1 MRLYNNL
8 INEIKETLSVA
19 KILSTSNKVLDTSD
33 KNSVIF
39 LSDTAFELGGS
50 QKDCVSSLAVSSD
63 IEFSNSV
70 HLLGND
76 LNEITTDSPFA
87 KFVFIQVEDFGDE
100 QNTFDKI
107 KELEAL
113 RYHLSVDGFMTR
125 ASALNMRE
133 QIRVSKKTIKSDITF
148 ADYGNTLLQEYLNFS
163 YVKSAEI
170 YFVTDFDNFEK
181 LNAVAKKISQT
192 TSALNHIFD
201 NIMFD
206 CSTCNL
212 KEICDEVD
220 GLKELHL
227 KNAKQ

>member
-87 KFVFIQVEDFGDE
+87 
-100 QNTFDKI
+100 
-107 KELEAL
+107 
-113 RYHLSVDGFMTR
+113 
-125 ASALNMRE
+125 
-133 QIRVSKKTIKSDITF
+133 
-148 ADYGNTLLQEYLNFS
+148 
-163 YVKSAEI
+163 
-170 YFVTDFDNFEK
+170 
-181 LNAVAKKISQT
+181 
-192 TSALNHIFD
+192 
-201 NIMFD
+201 
-206 CSTCNL
+206 
-212 KEICDEVD
+212 
-220 GLKELHL
+220 
-227 KNAKQ
+227 

>member
-8 INEIKETLSVA
+8 INEIKETLSIA
-19 KILSTSNKVLDTSD
+19 KILSTSNKVLNTSD

-63 IEFSNSV
+63 IEFLNSV

-76 LNEITTDSPFA
+76 LNEITSDSPFA

-133 QIRVSKKTIKSDITF
+133 QIRVSKKAIKSGITF
-148 ADYGNTLLQEYLNFS
+148 SDYGNTLLQEYLNFS

-181 LNAVAKKISQT
+181 LNTVAKKINQT